1 MPEKLSSRVYRRNIT
16 LLLNTGIIHRELTIY
31 EEDKMLLKS
40 RVAIITGGSRGMGR
54 AIAIRFAEEGCSS
67 VIADVLDKE
76 AAQTVKEVSRKGKK
90 ALYVCC
96 DVTDSRQ
103 VKAMVDKAI
112 GEFKKIDIMVNCA
125 GIGRPPQLIS
135 DISEAEYDRV
145 VAVNMKGIFLCLQE
159 IAPHMKANNYGKIIN
174 IASLAGV
181 VPAAFS
187 VHYAAAKAGA
197 LHLSKCFAL
206 EMAKYNVCVNAILP
220 GMIRTDMTADF
231 APPGIP
237 DLDKFMGEMAK
248 GIPLGR
254 EGTTDD
260 IASAALFLA
269 SDQSS
274 YITGDAISVGGGMPG
289 RGVP

>member
-1 MPEKLSSRVYRRNIT
+1 
-16 LLLNTGIIHRELTIY
+16 
-31 EEDKMLLKS
+31 MLLKD
-40 RVAIITGGSRGMGR
+40 RIAIITGGSRGMGK
-54 AIAIRFAEEGCSS
+54 AIALRFAEEGCSS
-67 VIADVLDKE
+67 VIADLLDKE
-76 AAQTVKEVSRKGKK
+76 AERTIKEASQKGRE
-90 ALYVCC
+90 AIYVRC
-96 DVTDSRQ
+96 DVTDSSQ

-112 GEFKKIDIMVNCA
+112 DKFSKVDIMVNCA
-125 GIGRPPQLIS
+125 GIGKSPKLIG
-135 DISEAEYDRV
+135 DVSEEEYDQV
-145 VAVNMKGIFLCLQE
+145 VAVNMKGIFLCLQA

-174 IASLAGV
+174 IASLAGI
-181 VPAAFS
+181 VPAPFS
-187 VHYAAAKAGA
+187 IHYAAAKAGA
-197 LHLSKCFAL
+197 LHLSNCFAL

-274 YITGDAISVGGGMPG
+274 YVTGDSISVGGGMPG
-289 RGVP
+289 RGAP